1 MEPKF
6 EVWKCP
12 ESNVEMG
19 TSQTCELPVPDLKA
33 PNDDADMA
41 PTSNCCENTDTETGV
56 FDWGTGEKRYPSAF
70 LLQLL
75 FLLDFLWFKVCDV
88 F

>member
-1 MEPKF
+1 MMEPKF

-19 TSQTCELPVPDLKA
+19 NSQTCELADLKA

-41 PTSNCCENTDTETGV
+41 PTLNCCENMDSETGV
-56 FDWGTGEKRYPSAF
+56 FD
-70 LLQLL
+70 
-75 FLLDFLWFKVCDV
+75 
-88 F
+88 